1 MDVGKNFGTVISFSL
16 ISTILLSV
24 MLFFYVANHDYLF
37 IEIYDIGENFV
48 DNDLMSVSF
57 LDGIENVFLEMQV
70 IPQTLDILWLLSF
83 IMLVIGVWRNSYFAD
98 RLGYFSIVS
107 LLTYGVMVFLFLS
120 SIFYQISDWLF
131 DVFIKNLL
139 NNYSFAIP
147 FFSFYLENYGLIN
160 AIIITIALILNFVD
174 FDFSKFTTRKDKEK
188 EEIV

>member
-1 MDVGKNFGTVISFSL
+1 VV
-16 ISTILLSV
+16 
-24 MLFFYVANHDYLF
+24 
-37 IEIYDIGENFV
+37 
-48 DNDLMSVSF
+48 
-57 LDGIENVFLEMQV
+57 
-70 IPQTLDILWLLSF
+70 
-83 IMLVIGVWRNSYFAD
+83 
-98 RLGYFSIVS
+98 
-107 LLTYGVMVFLFLS
+107 VFLFLS